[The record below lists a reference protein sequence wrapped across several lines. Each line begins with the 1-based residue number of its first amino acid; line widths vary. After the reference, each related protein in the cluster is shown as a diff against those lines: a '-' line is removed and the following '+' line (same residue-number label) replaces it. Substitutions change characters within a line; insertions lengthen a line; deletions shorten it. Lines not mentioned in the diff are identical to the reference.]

1 MSPSPTTSR
10 SLLRGHLTE
19 IAYALNMPCIEAAKT
34 YQAGKVS
41 NEMTFLSNVMK
52 NDSAVLL
59 IDVLIHV
66 INEAAYGRIYRHMH
80 FGEVGSKNRGL
91 CSQIVSQYASTTYC
105 DELSISTGN
114 LATFKYPTRIR
125 RLLVTVNCKI
135 LYSFGIFL
143 N

>member
-66 INEAAYGRIYRHMH
+66 TNETAYGRI
-80 FGEVGSKNRGL
+80 
-91 CSQIVSQYASTTYC
+91 
-105 DELSISTGN
+105 
-114 LATFKYPTRIR
+114 
-125 RLLVTVNCKI
+125 
-135 LYSFGIFL
+135 
-143 N
+143 